1 MLKINNLSFE
11 KFLKNLE
18 IGVSIFVV
26 SFLLEFAVCLFF
38 FKESNK
44 RHSWSDQR
52 KAFCQTLK

>member
-38 FKESNK
+38 LKNQTRGIVGLIKEK
-44 RHSWSDQR
+44 PFVR
-52 KAFCQTLK
+52 L